1 LSEDVSVALRC
12 RSCAGR
18 SGALRVAASAT
29 LILRP
34 SIPIHMSG
42 ESALGAIR
50 RPEHTGDR
58 RCWPCTVVNVA
69 LLSVLAGVLAVAVSV
84 VLASVVAVLGVGAI
98 WLRGYFVPGTPAFA
112 PRLVAAIPGG
122 EALFDKPATDSTSGD
137 GPERPEQA
145 GSLDEA
151 AETPDG
157 EQLLGALVEVGV
169 LEVDGEQVVLAP
181 NFETDWQEAMGS
193 LSALSTDDLA
203 AEVREV
209 AAAADTRVVR
219 DDGAEWIALGDGHN
233 IAEEVWL
240 TRPVAIAE
248 TAAVRRLPDVLDDPS
263 ARRAAASSLRMFL
276 AECPDCSTPLEES
289 TVMDCCGG
297 YNGPSDVPEE
307 TLVCP
312 NCDARLYTFDD

>member
-1 LSEDVSVALRC
+1 
-12 RSCAGR
+12 
-18 SGALRVAASAT
+18 
-29 LILRP
+29 
-34 SIPIHMSG
+34 MSG
-42 ESALGAIR
+42 ESLLGTIR
-50 RPEHTGDR
+50 RPEYTGDR
-58 RCWPCTVVNVA
+58 RCWPCTVVNVVLLGVLVGA
-69 LLSVLAGVLAVAVSV
+69 LALAVDAVLAGVIAA
-84 VLASVVAVLGVGAI
+84 LGGGAI
-98 WLRGYFVPGTPAFA
+98 WLRGYVVPGTPAFA

-122 EALFDKPATDSTSGD
+122 EALFAKPATESSLGD
-137 GPERPEQA
+137 GPDGPEHA
-145 GSLDEA
+145 GSLDG
-151 AETPDG
+151 AETTPDG

-181 NFETDWQEAMGS
+181 AFETDWRDAMAS
-193 LSALSTDDLA
+193 LSALSTDELA
-203 AEVREV
+203 TEVREV
-209 AAAADTRVVR
+209 AAVDDTRVVR
-219 DDGAEWIALGDGHN
+219 DDGSEWVALGDGHD

-248 TAAVRRLPDVLDDPS
+248 TAAVRRLPDVFEDPA

-312 NCDARLYTFDD
+312 ACDARLYTFDD